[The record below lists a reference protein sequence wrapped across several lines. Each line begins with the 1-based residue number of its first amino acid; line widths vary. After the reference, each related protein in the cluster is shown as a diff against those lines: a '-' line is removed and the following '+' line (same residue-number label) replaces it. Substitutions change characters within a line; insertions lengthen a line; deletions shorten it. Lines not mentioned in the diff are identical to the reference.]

1 MKRRSF
7 LIKSSLI
14 SATTV
19 APFTLGASELFP
31 SYNVPSRKFGLQL
44 YSVRNDMTNN
54 PKLTLKNLASYG
66 YKHLEGY
73 EGSKGLFWGMSNIDF
88 KNYLSDLGMKM
99 IASHCDETQ
108 DLEGFRKKC
117 DQAAEIGVEYL
128 ICPSLSPRKELD
140 TFKRH
145 AERFNKNGEIA
156 KSSGIKF
163 AYHNHGYTFEKIEGV
178 YPQDILMN
186 GTDSNLVDYELDIYW
201 MVVVGEDPIEWFN
214 KYPNRF
220 THCHVKDA
228 LKTNK
233 RSGFESCTLGK
244 GMIDFKTILSHGKK
258 RGLKHYI
265 VEQEA
270 YQDSTPM
277 EAARDNVAY
286 MRNLKV

>member
-1 MKRRSF
+1 MKRRNF
-7 LIKSSLI
+7 LIKSSLL
-14 SATTV
+14 SASAV
-19 APFTLGASELFP
+19 APLSMGANEFFS
-31 SYNVPSRKFGLQL
+31 STNVPSRKFGLQL
-44 YSVRNDMTNN
+44 YSVRNDMVKNT
-54 PKLTLKNLASYG
+54 KLTLKNLASYG
-66 YKHLEGY
+66 YKQLEGY

-99 IASHCDETQ
+99 IASHCDQTG

-156 KSSGIKF
+156 KRSGIKF

-178 YPQDILMN
+178 YPHDILMN
-186 GTDSNLVDYELDIYW
+186 NTDSDIVDFELDIYW
-201 MVVVGEDPIEWFN
+201 IIVAGEDPIEWFN

-228 LKTNK
+228 MKTNK

-277 EAARDNVAY
+277 EAARDNVTY

>member
-1 MKRRSF
+1 MKRRNF
-7 LIKSSLI
+7 LIKSSLL
-14 SATTV
+14 SATAA
-19 APFTLGASELFP
+19 APLSMGANEFFSGT
-31 SYNVPSRKFGLQL
+31 NVPSRKFGLQL
-44 YSVRNDMTNN
+44 YSVRNDMVKNT
-54 PKLTLKNLASYG
+54 KLTLKNLASYG

-99 IASHCDETQ
+99 IASHCDQTG

-156 KSSGIKF
+156 KRSGIKF

-178 YPQDILMN
+178 YPHDILMN
-186 GTDSNLVDYELDIYW
+186 NTDSDLVDFELDIYW
-201 MVVVGEDPIEWFN
+201 IIVAGEDPIEWFN

-228 LKTNK
+228 MKTNK

-277 EAARDNVAY
+277 EAARDNVTY

>member
-1 MKRRSF
+1 MKRRNF
-7 LIKSSLI
+7 LIKSSLL
-14 SATTV
+14 SATAV
-19 APFTLGASELFP
+19 APLSMGANEFFS
-31 SYNVPSRKFGLQL
+31 STNVPSRKFGLQL
-44 YSVRNDMTNN
+44 YSVRNDMVKNT
-54 PKLTLKNLASYG
+54 KLTLKNLASYG
-66 YKHLEGY
+66 YKQLEGY

-99 IASHCDETQ
+99 IASHCDQTG

-156 KSSGIKF
+156 KRSGIKF

-178 YPQDILMN
+178 YPHDILMN
-186 GTDSNLVDYELDIYW
+186 NTDSDLVDFELDIYW
-201 MVVVGEDPIEWFN
+201 IIVAGEDPIEWFN

-228 LKTNK
+228 MKTNK

-277 EAARDNVAY
+277 EAARDNVTY